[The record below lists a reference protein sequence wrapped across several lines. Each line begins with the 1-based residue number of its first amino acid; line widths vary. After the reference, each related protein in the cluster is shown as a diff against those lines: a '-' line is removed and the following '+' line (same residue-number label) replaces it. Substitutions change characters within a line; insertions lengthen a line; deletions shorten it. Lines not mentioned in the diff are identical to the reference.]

1 MRSGAEPRSRSPAR
15 PGPDPAR
22 PSPRPPIG
30 WCHHASAPPAR
41 TTNEGSVG
49 RGLGR
54 GGQARRRASIG
65 WLGDG
70 RSRCLRRPR
79 RRDEPQPPVPP
90 AEAGA
95 AVRSP
100 GRTRPGRHHGEL
112 GTGGGPTGRWAGA
125 RGRGDLGRGAFGSR
139 PGQEGTPDGRLRVAS
154 RGLGGLGHPRPL
166 APPAGARRT
175 GGARWAGNPGS
186 RAAGRHRPSPAPC
199 SPGPRAVASQTGGR
213 APWLPAL
220 CPPGAALG
228 HRRGRKRS
236 GMGRTAAGSPGRRGQ
251 RRRLPGRRRRRRV
264 PPRRKAGACGRK
276 RARPRRKEP
285 RLERAGQ
292 AALATCDSGCG
303 ADSRDPVRAGPPHPP
318 LEPPGGVPNPLWVS
332 VSSVKCALQRKRR
345 APSRRRSS
353 QFFLVSG
360 TWFSWRGSAWE
371 SFLWGPRAGRWAGW
385 Q

>member
-1 MRSGAEPRSRSPAR
+1 MVSWAPEAGRRAVGQARGAAENSGGGRSGA
-15 PGPDPAR
+15 
-22 PSPRPPIG
+22 
-30 WCHHASAPPAR
+30 
-41 TTNEGSVG
+41 
-49 RGLGR
+49 GLGR
-54 GGQARRRASIG
+54 KDPRWAPPGCVEGAG
-65 WLGDG
+65 WLGH
-70 RSRCLRRPR
+70 S
-79 RRDEPQPPVPP
+79 
-90 AEAGA
+90 
-95 AVRSP
+95 
-100 GRTRPGRHHGEL
+100 
-112 GTGGGPTGRWAGA
+112 
-125 RGRGDLGRGAFGSR
+125 
-139 PGQEGTPDGRLRVAS
+139 
-154 RGLGGLGHPRPL
+154 RPL

-251 RRRLPGRRRRRRV
+251 RRRLPGRRRRRV

-292 AALATCDSGCG
+292 AALATCDSGCS

-345 APSRRRSS
+345 APSRRRSP
-353 QFFLVSG
+353 QFFLVPG

-371 SFLWGPRAGRWAGW
+371 SFLWGP
-385 Q
+385 